1 MNKEIKTYEE
11 YVTYIKVRIN
21 EVMEK
26 LYQFSQKENESGSG
40 LIECS
45 ALAKLIMELGT
56 ISETLRPYTNN
67 NIPTQHKLI
76 DEWIEIIDI
85 EKLDC
90 LFLVSFLRYT
100 FVARNGLKNWIDLRD
115 KVAIKL
121 DLSGKESK
129 KILKGLL

>member
-1 MNKEIKTYEE
+1 MNDEIKTYQE
-11 YVTYIKVRIN
+11 YVTYIKGRIN

-26 LYQFSQKENESGSG
+26 LYQFSYKENQNGMV
-40 LIECS
+40 ECRD
-45 ALAKLIMELGT
+45 LAKLIMELGT
-56 ISETLRPYTNN
+56 IDETLRFYTNN

-76 DEWIEIIDI
+76 EEWIEIIDI

-100 FVARNGLKNWIDLRD
+100 FIAKKGLKNWIELRD
-115 KVAIKL
+115 KIAIKL

-129 KILKGLL
+129 KILRGLL